1 MKLANIF
8 KKNQIKYLIALLIF
22 FNNLTLLSAG
32 EIGGGVGF
40 MYGAKLA
47 NINDLNDQLVEDG
60 FQEFDPILQS
70 IGGLGY
76 INYNKFILSPE
87 FASFS
92 KKLAS
97 GNTDISYKGSQ
108 IFVNLGYAVVEEE
121 RALGFVYIGAGR
133 GSASLKFTDP
143 SGFVNFADEEI
154 TSAEELNTDT
164 FLINLGYSYHFLMNF
179 SKNQNRKAGTTV
191 GIRVGYIFSPGA
203 KKWEYS
209 GAEIAG
215 APDAKFNGVF
225 IRLVIGGWIN
235 KISE

>member
-1 MKLANIF
+1 VKLVNIF
-8 KKNQIKYLIALLIF
+8 KKNQIKYLIVLLIF

-47 NINDLNDQLVEDG
+47 NMNDLNDQLVEDG
-60 FQEFDPILQS
+60 FQEFDPVLKS

-87 FASFS
+87 FVSFS
-92 KKLAS
+92 KNIAS
-97 GNTDISYKGSQ
+97 GNTDISYEGSQ
-108 IFVNLGYAVVEEE
+108 MFVNLGYAVVSEE

-133 GSASLKFTDP
+133 GNASLKFTDP
-143 SGFVNFADEEI
+143 SGPSDFAGETI
-154 TSAEELNTDT
+154 ASGEELNTDS

-179 SKNQNRKAGTTV
+179 SKSKNRKAGTTV
-191 GIRVGYIFSPGA
+191 GIRAGYIFSPGS
-203 KKWEYS
+203 KKWEYN
-209 GAEIAG
+209 GEEIAG
-215 APDAKFNGVF
+215 APPAKFNGVF